1 MKSKIFTII
10 FFIILVLSLGTIVSN
25 AKIIASSNLTT
36 VDSGETVKITVSSQE
51 LVDGYK
57 VSISSNDGLT
67 FVSATGG
74 MVVSGQVVSGVSEA
88 GTKELAVYTFTAPEV
103 TKDTTYNVTFN
114 VEGLI
119 LHDTEEKTTG
129 SATAKVT
136 VKAKEVPP
144 TTVEPEPPVDNT
156 TTEKPTEQK
165 PETNPEPTF
174 EEVNETVYATTS
186 GVNVRESYSTSSKSI
201 GTLKEGQE
209 YTRTGKGSNDWS
221 RISYNGKT
229 AYVYSKYLTT
239 TKPAEKPAE
248 EKPQEEKKSDNANLK
263 SLVVEN
269 HELIPSFSSSNTS
282 YTMQVTNDITDLN
295 ITAEAEDE
303 KATVSIKGEKD
314 LKEGEN
320 IVTISV
326 TAEDGTT
333 IKNYEI
339 KVTKLPEITL
349 ALQSLSIEGTDIED
363 EFEPN
368 VFEYEIQFRE
378 LTKLNI
384 EAVANEETAKVEI
397 IGNEDLEEGE
407 NIITIMVTSE
417 DELQTVTYQIKA
429 KKLVTNTTTQEEK
442 KSMDPNIYL
451 YIAIGA
457 VLLIALIIVI
467 VYTIKNR
474 KQEEFEEEE
483 NFEDFPGELPERQE
497 NTRDNNKENGN
508 GRGRHF

>member
-10 FFIILVLSLGTIVSN
+10 FFVILVLSLGTIISH
-25 AKIIASSNLTT
+25 AGIIASSDLTT
-36 VDSGETVKITVSSQE
+36 VDSGGTVKITVSSQE

-67 FVSATGG
+67 FVSAVGG
-74 MVVSGQVVSGVSEA
+74 TLVDGHTVSGVSTS
-88 GTKELAVYTFTAPEV
+88 GITELAIYTFTAPEV
-103 TKDTTYNVTFN
+103 TQDTTYHVTFSL
-114 VEGLI
+114 EGLI
-119 LHDTEEKTTG
+119 PHGTEEKTTDSA
-129 SATAKVT
+129 SATVT
-136 VKAKEVPP
+136 VKAKEVTPQPP
-144 TTVEPEPPVDNT
+144 TTVEPDPQPPV
-156 TTEKPTEQK
+156 EEPKPQ
-165 PETNPEPTF
+165 TNPEPTF
-174 EEVNETVYATTS
+174 QEVNETVYATTS
-186 GVNVRESYSTSSKSI
+186 GVNIRESYSTSSKSI
-201 GTLKEGQE
+201 GALKEGQE

-239 TKPAEKPAE
+239 TKPAEKPI
-248 EKPQEEKKSDNANLK
+248 EEKKSDNANLK

-269 HELIPSFSSSNTS
+269 HELTPSFSSSANS
-282 YTMQVTNDITDLN
+282 YTMQVTNDVTELK

-303 KATVSIKGEKD
+303 KATVSIKGEKN

-326 TAEDGTT
+326 TAEDGTS
-333 IKNYEI
+333 IKSYEI
-339 KVTKLPEITL
+339 KVTKLPETTL
-349 ALQSLSIEGTDIED
+349 ALQSLNIEGTDIED

-368 VFEYEIQFRE
+368 TFNYEIQFRE

-417 DELQTVTYQIKA
+417 DGLQTVTYQIKA
-429 KKLVTNTTTQEEK
+429 KKLVANTTQQEEK
-442 KSMDPNIYL
+442 KSMNPNIYI

-457 VLLIALIIVI
+457 ILLIALIIVI

-474 KQEEFEEEE
+474 KQEDFEEEE
-483 NFEDFPGELPERQE
+483 NFEEFPGELPERQE
-497 NTRDNNKENGN
+497 NTRNNSRENGN